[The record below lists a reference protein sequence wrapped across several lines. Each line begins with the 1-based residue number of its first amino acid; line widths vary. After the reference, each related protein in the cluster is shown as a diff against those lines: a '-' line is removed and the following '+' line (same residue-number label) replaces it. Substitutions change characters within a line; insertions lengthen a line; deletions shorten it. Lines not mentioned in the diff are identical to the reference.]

1 MTTQRLYKVLTIAG
15 FDGSGGAGI
24 QADLKTFSALGCY
37 GTTALTALPIQ
48 NTIGV
53 RSVYG
58 LTAACVKEQIEAILE
73 DISLDAIKI
82 GMLHR
87 QEIIEAVALSLLP
100 VKGIPVV
107 LDPVMVAKSGDALL
121 LPDAITTMQTLL
133 FPLVTVLT
141 PNLLEASKLLG
152 RKISTPK
159 EMEEGAMALLKMGT
173 QAIVVKGGHLQGDCS
188 DCLVV
193 RNGNLD
199 IHWFTEPRIVTKNT
213 HGTGCTFSA
222 AITAFLARGWS
233 IPDAVKEAKHYLT
246 QAIQAGAGIKIGG
259 GNGPV
264 HHFHQLWSNQAQPK
278 YCGRFLKS

>member
-1 MTTQRLYKVLTIAG
+1 MTYAVLTIAG

-48 NTIGV
+48 NTVGV

-58 LTAACVKEQIEAILE
+58 LTPSCVTEQIEAILD
-73 DISLDAIKI
+73 DIQINAIKI

-87 QEIIEAVALSLLP
+87 KDIVEAVASVLARYKVSP
-100 VKGIPVV
+100 IV

-121 LPDAITTMQTLL
+121 LPEAIAVMKKKL
-133 FPLVTVLT
+133 FPLATVLT

-152 RKISTPK
+152 RKIENKTQ
-159 EMEEGAMALLKMGT
+159 MEDGALELLKWGPK
-173 QAIVVKGGHLQGDCS
+173 AIVVKGGHLEGNCE
-188 DCLVV
+188 DCLC
-193 RNGNLD
+193 LQD
-199 IHWFTEPRIVTKNT
+199 SIHWFSEPRIATKNT

-222 AITAFLARGWS
+222 AITAFLARGLT
-233 IPDAVKEAKHYLT
+233 IVEAVSQAKHYLT
-246 QAIQAGAGIKIGG
+246 LSIQSGINMRIGR

-264 HHFHQLWSNQAQPK
+264 HHFHHLWSLLQNHGAN
-278 YCGRFLKS
+278 G